1 MKASHKWW
9 HYVPSAGVAAWH
21 SNSLRFAMWKKVTRR
36 RVIHGQAI
44 RKFLCKKFLICLK
57 RLLKGDIW
65 GHSLQRWELH
75 PKLDRCFLDTF
86 FGHVTSGIWLVWDA
100 YPNICLMYLRYTVLY
115 EYGICICIYIYI
127 YISTPGRVCSWCAAG
142 FPIWNKY
149 KVRIQEE
156 FDEVNLFLD
165 VDVASVRGIAGS
177 NVRTAQL
184 LDIKRDIYVYH
195 VAYGCV
201 SAQKHGSY
209 TWKASCIVTRSFL
222 LETSRLKFNM
232 RVPRRA

>member
-1 MKASHKWW
+1 MARPFENSCARSFWFVWSVCWRGIYGATHCKGESCIRSLIVVAS
-9 HYVPSAGVAAWH
+9 
-21 SNSLRFAMWKKVTRR
+21 
-36 RVIHGQAI
+36 
-44 RKFLCKKFLICLK
+44 
-57 RLLKGDIW
+57 
-65 GHSLQRWELH
+65 
-75 PKLDRCFLDTF
+75 CFLDTF

-115 EYGICICIYIYI
+115 EYGICICIYI

>member
-75 PKLDRCFLDTF
+75 PKLDRCCFMF
-86 FGHVTSGIWLVWDA
+86 FGHVFWTRD
-100 YPNICLMYLRYTVLY
+100 LRYLTRMGRVSKYMFDVFKVYSLIWIWY
-115 EYGICICIYIYI
+115 MHMYIYI
-127 YISTPGRVCSWCAAG
+127 HSWSGLFLVCSW
-142 FPIWNKY
+142 FP
-149 KVRIQEE
+149 
-156 FDEVNLFLD
+156 
-165 VDVASVRGIAGS
+165 
-177 NVRTAQL
+177 
-184 LDIKRDIYVYH
+184 
-195 VAYGCV
+195 
-201 SAQKHGSY
+201 
-209 TWKASCIVTRSFL
+209 
-222 LETSRLKFNM
+222 NM
-232 RVPRRA
+232 KQI